1 MNKNYNV
8 PEDFLMDE
16 SFVNWAHGVDDSTS
30 KEWEQW
36 LIQNPSMNEIVNQAK
51 DILSMTQIQ
60 EQPLNEEKLNKAEA
74 RLREAIANEQA
85 TGPAKVVG
93 MKRKMYWYWAAAA
106 VIFISIS
113 IGIFSMLDQPQRFEM
128 ASNYGEIRK
137 NKLPDG
143 TEVILNANS
152 KITLQKDW
160 KEGQDREVWIKGE
173 AFFHVKKTPK
183 HDKFIV
189 HTDAF
194 DIEVT
199 GTSFNVINENG
210 KSSVILKEGSVNII
224 RNGVKELAMKPG
236 DFVEFSNEQLQ
247 QKKITK
253 DDYMAWTA
261 NRIVFENTALTG
273 VADIIRNHYGV
284 NVKLDKAVLQKTITG
299 IMPNDNLDVLLQ
311 SLNAM
316 QEFKVVKIEDTIFIR
331 EFK

>member
-1 MNKNYNV
+1 MKENYNL

-16 SFVNWAHGVDDSTS
+16 SFVKWARGIEGNDSA
-30 KEWEQW
+30 EWNQW
-36 LIQNPSMNEIVNQAK
+36 LLQNPSMQDIVSKAK
-51 DILSMTQIQ
+51 NILSLTQIQ
-60 EQPLNEEKLNKAEA
+60 EPPPDEEKLNRAEA
-74 RLREAIANEQA
+74 RLRKALANEEIRM
-85 TGPAKVVG
+85 PAKVVG
-93 MKRKMYWYWAAAA
+93 LKRKMYWYWAAAA
-106 VIFISIS
+106 VIIISMS
-113 IGIFSMLDQPQRFEM
+113 IGIFSMPDRPQKLEM

-152 KITLQKDW
+152 KITLQKNW

-173 AFFHVKKTPK
+173 AFFYVNKTPK
-183 HDKFIV
+183 RDKFIV

-224 RNGVKELAMKPG
+224 RNGKKELAMKPG
-236 DFVEFSNEQLQ
+236 DFVEFSGQQLQ
-247 QKKITK
+247 QKKITR

-273 VADIIRNHYGV
+273 VAEIIRNHYGV

-316 QEFKVVKIEDTIFIR
+316 QEFKVVKTEDTIFIR